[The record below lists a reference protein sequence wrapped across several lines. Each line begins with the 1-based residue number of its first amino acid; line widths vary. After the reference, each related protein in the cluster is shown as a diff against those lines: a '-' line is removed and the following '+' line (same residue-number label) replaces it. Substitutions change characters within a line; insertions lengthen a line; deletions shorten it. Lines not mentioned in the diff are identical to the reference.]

1 MGVIWIVM
9 MNIELL
15 RMNELRVLGFY
26 RGYLIE
32 RYGDNAK
39 KQFGLSDDANYIRN
53 VIKNFISIKTRSE
66 RDGLIKDMNRDM
78 NENIISTN
86 ELSWIFESFEMTSFM
101 WGAVVL
107 EKNEDDRSELKMN
120 PMNIDFNTYIKM
132 GLPLYVFHHEQRVK
146 ILIDYFDKQWFFSNK
161 VSSMKLIDNL
171 TMEWKIESK
180 SVKEFKWLSIENK
193 GSIDW
198 ALDYLKKYDDSERYN
213 GSGINSLPI
222 FNSVNLHEK
231 KIDIY
236 SILRLWRCHH
246 SEKTLLIS
254 NMNKAWQQRKLRHE
268 RTTKKAINCYVDIE
282 VKKKLDELVKDSG
295 FQMNYILADLIN
307 RAHDIKFSK
316 K

>member
-1 MGVIWIVM
+1 MI
-9 MNIELL
+9 NIGLL

-26 RGYLIE
+26 RDYLIKI
-32 RYGDNAK
+32 YGDNAK
-39 KQFGLSDDANYIRN
+39 KQFGISDDANYIKN
-53 VIKNFISIKTRSE
+53 TINNFISIKTRSE
-66 RDGLIKDMNRDM
+66 KDELIKNMNRDM
-78 NENIISTN
+78 HENIISTN
-86 ELSWIFESFEMTSFM
+86 EFSWVFKSFELTSFM

-107 EKNEDDRSELKMN
+107 EKNEDDRSVLKMN
-120 PMNIDFNTYIKM
+120 PMNIDFNAYIKM
-132 GLPLYVFHHEQRVK
+132 KLPLYTHHHEQRVQ
-146 ILIDYFDKQWFFSNK
+146 ILIEYFDKQWFFSNK
-161 VSSMKLIDNL
+161 ISSMKLIDNL
-171 TMEWKIESK
+171 TMAWKIESK

-198 ALDYLKKYDDSERYN
+198 ALDYLKKYHDSERYN
-213 GSGINSLPI
+213 GSGINSLSI
-222 FNSVNLHEK
+222 FNSVNLNEK
-231 KIDIY
+231 IIDIY

-295 FQMNYILADLIN
+295 FQMNYVLADLIN